1 MNKKNVLLVLLII
14 ISILFFA
21 CEQQGEF
28 IQLRGHVNLKNQVS
42 TIEANLFTRELDTSQ
57 SSFVLEQ
64 QPTLNQEE
72 VLIKFKA
79 GLSQQAKNDFQQE
92 YNLTKIREI
101 NALDL
106 KLYRVE
112 KNLSE
117 ANFIEW
123 LEQLNQK
130 RIISSATSNYH
141 LNLESEFEVEAK
153 VATYQNQWNHSL
165 ISLPLLWE
173 SNTGCEDVTVA
184 VLDTGI
190 DGSHPDLKDQLVPGK
205 SYIESELEDEDF
217 EIGYIDDHGHGTHV
231 AGIVGAANND
241 NGEMRGVSW
250 DSKLMPVKVLNA
262 RGGGTIADI
271 ISGIRWAADQGAE
284 VINLSLGST
293 LGLGDKNYEAA
304 IDYASEQGSIVV
316 SSSGNSNDTK
326 VGHPARYRN
335 AIAVGASNQENQ
347 RWAAGRNGSNYGSEL
362 DIMAPGEDIYST
374 LPGDTG
380 GYLTGTSM
388 AAPHI
393 SGVIA
398 LILAE
403 NPELKVDEIRERLTM
418 SAQDLGQA
426 GRDLEHGYGLVNAHA
441 AVYGAQ
447 RNQVK
452 LFLGERKNNFFH
464 VEKGPIN
471 PNRDGF
477 FEFDVESGKAY
488 ALYAWFDVTNS
499 GTVQTGDYF
508 ASVDLALGGS
518 FNYNLELEVVD
529 EGFNE
534 IIIID

>member
-14 ISILFFA
+14 ISVLFFA
-21 CEQQGEF
+21 CENQTDLIE
-28 IQLRGHVNLKNQVS
+28 LRGHVNIKNQVS
-42 TIEANLFTRELDTSQ
+42 TIEADFFESKADINQDLPLLEQEATLNHEEIIIEFKEG
-57 SSFVLEQ
+57 LEQ
-64 QPTLNQEE
+64 QE
-72 VLIKFKA
+72 KDDFK
-79 GLSQQAKNDFQQE
+79 QE
-92 YNLTKIREI
+92 YSLSKIREI
-101 NALDL
+101 SALDL
-106 KLYRVE
+106 KLYQVE

-117 ANFIEW
+117 ADFIEW
-123 LEQLNQK
+123 IEELNQK
-130 RIISSATSNYH
+130 RIITSATSNYY
-141 LNLESEFEVEAK
+141 LNLEAEFGLDTEVSA
-153 VATYQNQWNHSL
+153 YQNQWNHSL

-173 SNTGCEDVTVA
+173 SNTGCEDITVA

-190 DGSHPDLKDQLVPGK
+190 DASHPAFKDQLVPGK
-205 SYIESELEDEDF
+205 SYIEPESEDGDF

-231 AGIVGAANND
+231 AGIVGAANN
-241 NGEMRGVSW
+241 GEMRGVSW
-250 DSKLMPVKVLNA
+250 DSKLMPVKVLDA

-271 ISGIRWAADQGAE
+271 IDGIRWAAEQGVE

-326 VGHPARYRN
+326 VGHPARYKN

-347 RWAAGRNGSNYGSEL
+347 RWAAGSNGSNYGREL

-374 LPGDTG
+374 LPGDRVD
-380 GYLTGTSM
+380 YLTGTSM

-398 LILAE
+398 LMLAE
-403 NPELKVDEIRERLTM
+403 NPELQADEIRERLTM

-426 GRDLEHGYGLVNAHA
+426 GRDLEYGYGLVNAHA

-471 PNRDGF
+471 PNQDGF
-477 FEFDVESGKAY
+477 FEFDVESGEAY
-488 ALYAWFDVTNS
+488 ALYAWFDVTDS
-499 GTVQTGDYF
+499 GTIQTGDYF

-518 FNYNLELEVVD
+518 FNYNLELEVLD